1 MRASEADDDM
11 SDVSD
16 ADMSDKESLSGEK
29 KREVI
34 DLTAQQAQSG
44 AENIGGLD
52 EMDDFDL
59 LEATIDPMDIRTQE
73 RVRQLEEEI
82 EYEKAFIA
90 IKMAYK
96 FSMTAEDPMKISE

>member
-1 MRASEADDDM
+1 MA
-11 SDVSD
+11 DVSD
-16 ADMSDKESLSGEK
+16 ADKSDQENNSLLLTEK

-59 LEATIDPMDIRTQE
+59 LEATIDPMDIKTQE

-96 FSMTAEDPMKISE
+96 FSMTVEDPMKISE